1 MASYERR
8 SRATA
13 VPSFCYNGRVAQLAE
28 RVCEKH
34 ETVVQ
39 IPRRH
44 TFILFAQWKELAAP
58 VQVAFVR
65 YRTQGDQMHT
75 PDEFLKRATEC
86 DGMAKFT
93 RDPQSSTAWKGM
105 AQRWR
110 QCAERAKRES
120 SIVRSVTPRRRP
132 VQAAA
137 EI

>member
-1 MASYERR
+1 
-8 SRATA
+8 
-13 VPSFCYNGRVAQLAE
+13 
-28 RVCEKH
+28 
-34 ETVVQ
+34 
-39 IPRRH
+39 
-44 TFILFAQWKELAAP
+44 
-58 VQVAFVR
+58 
-65 YRTQGDQMHT
+65 MHT

-93 RDPQSSTAWKGM
+93 RDPQSSSAWKGM

-137 EI
+137 AI

>member
-44 TFILFAQWKELAAP
+44 TFIYLHNG
-58 VQVAFVR
+58 R
-65 YRTQGDQMHT
+65 N
-75 PDEFLKRATEC
+75 
-86 DGMAKFT
+86 
-93 RDPQSSTAWKGM
+93 
-105 AQRWR
+105 WR
-110 QCAERAKRES
+110 PPRKLLS
-120 SIVRSVTPRRRP
+120 YGIVLRGIKCTHLTNS
-132 VQAAA
+132 
-137 EI
+137 